1 MQGYSIESIKMV
13 KEVPGSTDLKPGTL
27 GSTGLKI
34 LCFTLF
40 EVLGSTKV
48 IT

>member
-13 KEVPGSTDLKPGTL
+13 KEVPGSIDLKPGTL
-27 GSTGLKI
+27 GYTGLKI
-34 LCFTLF
+34 LCHRSV
-40 EVLGSTKV
+40 EVLSSTKV